1 MVAMADQVQTQNH
14 THRQQNRSAD
24 VLSRI
29 YKNPNS
35 KPRLEDLSNIDL
47 LLDVDGDNLP
57 MERIK
62 EKNILHIAAM
72 TCAQQMCDA
81 IEP

>member
-1 MVAMADQVQTQNH
+1 M
-14 THRQQNRSAD
+14 
-24 VLSRI
+24 
-29 YKNPNS
+29 
-35 KPRLEDLSNIDL
+35 
-47 LLDVDGDNLP
+47 DGDNLP

-81 IEP
+81 IEPWEVEANAMHPKPQETQQSKDQQNMAKNQGSKLNQEQDV